1 MTTTQILSSTNYQL
15 PGQKAVYH
23 GKVRDVYDMG
33 DTLLFVTT
41 DRYSAFDRNLA
52 LIPNKGALLTAITKW
67 WFEQTKD
74 IVNNHIIGYPDA
86 NVIWCKKYKVLP
98 LEVVV
103 RGYITGVT
111 NTSLWHTYKNG
122 QRDYGEFTLPSGL
135 KKNDKLPHP
144 VLTPTTKF
152 EEHDRNL
159 TPEEAVKE
167 GLIDKRVWQDV
178 QKIALQLFTFGQE
191 IAFRKGL
198 ILVDTKY
205 EFGIDKDNNIVL
217 IDEIHTP
224 DSSRYWLASTYKERL
239 DNDLEPE
246 NYDKE
251 YLRLWFKNK
260 FDPYKDKTAPVV
272 PKDIIKELEKRYAFV
287 YKQLSGKTFTTPARH
302 NISKDIEQNILKAI
316 QKQ

>member
-1 MTTTQILSSTNYQL
+1 MTTTQILSSTNYKL

-122 QRDYGEFTLPSGL
+122 QRDYGEFTLPNGL
-135 KKNDKLPHP
+135 KKNNKLPKP

-152 EEHDRNL
+152 ESHDRNL

-167 GLIDKRVWQDV
+167 GLIDKKVWQDV
-178 QKIALQLFTFGQE
+178 QKIALKLFTFGQE
-191 IAFRKGL
+191 IAFKKGL

-205 EFGIDKDNNIVL
+205 EFGIDKNNNIVL

-224 DSSRYWLASTYKERL
+224 DSSRYWLASSYKERL
-239 DNDLEPE
+239 ENNLEPE

-260 FDPYKDKTAPVV
+260 FDPYADKNAPVV
-272 PKDIIKELEKRYAFV
+272 PKDVIEELEKRYAFV
-287 YKQLSGKTFTTPARH
+287 YKQLSGKTFIPPKR
-302 NISKDIEQNILKAI
+302 NIISKDIEQNIIKALK
-316 QKQ
+316 K

>member
-1 MTTTQILSSTNYQL
+1 MNTTQILSSTNYQL

-52 LIPNKGALLTAITKW
+52 VIPNKGALLSSITKW
-67 WFEQTKD
+67 WFEQTKN
-74 IVNNHIIGYPDA
+74 IVNNHIISYPDA

-111 NTSLWHTYKNG
+111 NTSLWQTYDNG
-122 QRDYGEFTLPSGL
+122 QRNYGEFMLPDGL
-135 KKNDKLPHP
+135 KKNDELPHP

-152 EEHDRNL
+152 EKHDRNL

-167 GLIDKRVWQDV
+167 GLIDNKIWQDV
-178 QKIALQLFTFGQE
+178 QKIALKLFTFGQN
-191 IAFRKGL
+191 IASKKGL

-205 EFGIDKDNNIVL
+205 EFGIDKDNSIVL

-224 DSSRYWLASTYKERL
+224 DSSRYWLANSYKERL
-239 DNDLEPE
+239 QQNLEPE

-251 YLRLWFKNK
+251 YLRLWFRDK
-260 FDPYKDKTAPVV
+260 FNPYKDKDAPVV
-272 PKDIIKELEKRYAFV
+272 PQKVINELEKRYKFV
-287 YKQLSGKTFTTPARH
+287 YKQLTGKTFIPPTRN
-302 NISKDIEQNILKAI
+302 NINKDIEQNILKAL
-316 QKQ
+316 QQ

>member
-1 MTTTQILSSTNYQL
+1 MNNTQILSSTNYQL

-52 LIPNKGALLTAITKW
+52 VIPNKGALLSSITKW
-67 WFEQTKD
+67 WFEQTKN
-74 IVNNHIIGYPDA
+74 IVNNHIISYPDA

-111 NTSLWHTYKNG
+111 NTSLWQTYQDG
-122 QRDYGEFTLPSGL
+122 QRDYGEFILPDGL
-135 KKNDKLPHP
+135 KKNDKLPYP

-152 EEHDRNL
+152 EKHDRNL
-159 TPEEAVKE
+159 TPEKAVKE
-167 GLIDKRVWQDV
+167 GLIDKKNWQDV
-178 QKIALQLFTFGQE
+178 QKIALKLFTFGQN
-191 IAFRKGL
+191 IASKKGL

-224 DSSRYWLASTYKERL
+224 DSSRYWLASSYKERL
-239 DNDLEPE
+239 QQNLEPE

-251 YLRLWFKNK
+251 YLRLWFRDK
-260 FDPYKDKTAPVV
+260 FNPYKDKDAPVV
-272 PKDIIKELEKRYAFV
+272 PQKVINELEKRYKFI
-287 YKQLSGKTFTTPARH
+287 YKQLTGKTFIPPTRN
-302 NISKDIEQNILKAI
+302 NINKDIEQNILKAL
-316 QKQ
+316 QQ

>member
-1 MTTTQILSSTNYQL
+1 MLTKTNYQL

-52 LIPNKGALLTAITKW
+52 VIPNKGALLSSITKW

-74 IVNNHIIGYPDA
+74 IVKNHIISYPDA

-98 LEVVV
+98 LEVIV

-122 QRDYGEFTLPSGL
+122 QRDYGEFTLPNGL

-152 EEHDRNL
+152 EKHDRNL

-167 GLIDKRVWQDV
+167 GLIDKKVWQDT

-191 IAFRKGL
+191 IAFKKGL

-224 DSSRYWLASTYKERL
+224 DSSRYWLDSTYKERL

-260 FDPYKDKTAPVV
+260 FDPYKEKTAPIV
-272 PKDIIKELEKRYAFV
+272 PKEIVNELEKRYAFV
-287 YKQLSGKTFTTPARH
+287 YKQLSGKSFKPPKRD
-302 NISKDIEQNILKAI
+302 NINIDIEQNILKAL
-316 QKQ
+316 QK